1 MLWRLFFGYLPLNSL
16 SQFLTIPS
24 STLDCCVRGNP
35 RKIGV
40 VASQVTND
48 LFTNAL
54 FSVLVL
60 VSLLV
65 FEMVSGQENSHDN
78 EGSPYAEG
86 STPIGNSSG
95 VKGDRSRRCWLA
107 REEAA
112 LISALKELNA
122 NKWKADNGY
131 RAGYLLRLAETIR
144 REIPTSDIHAHPHVY
159 SKVTT
164 WKRNYSSLV
173 AMMNRSGVGFNNN
186 GDFKID
192 CSDEQWAQIVQ
203 IHEEQIMA
211 FVERMARGLRKGSR
225 VCDTPDAVNK
235 IYGKATSS
243 NANSGTS
250 PHMTLEELF
259 PDEMYTD
266 DVLPEMV
273 DESRPSTEVPAATVV
288 NMAPKKRKTDDKM
301 DRVLQLMNQI
311 REDTNECLKE
321 ISTRIDYEF
330 DLSTKRTEV
339 FEQLNGIPG
348 LTLKQQFYIS
358 KKLVKEPEIMDLFR
372 GLPEVSRPAFVLDL
386 LEIDGMI

>member
-1 MLWRLFFGYLPLNSL
+1 MLWRLFFGCPPLNSF
-16 SQFLTIPS
+16 SQFLTLPS
-24 STLDCCVRGNP
+24 STLDCCVRGNS

-40 VASQVTND
+40 VASQ
-48 LFTNAL
+48 

-65 FEMVSGQENSHDN
+65 FEMVSGQGNSHDN

-95 VKGDRSRRCWLA
+95 VKGDRSRRCWSA

-112 LISALKELNA
+112 FISTLKELNA

-131 RAGYLLRLAETIR
+131 WAGYLTRLAETIR
-144 REIPTSDIHAHPHVY
+144 REIPTSDIRAHPHVY

-203 IHEEQIMA
+203 DRSA
-211 FVERMARGLRKGSR
+211 GLR

-259 PDEMYTD
+259 PDEMYAD
-266 DVLPEMV
+266 GVLPEMV

-288 NMAPKKRKTDDKM
+288 NKAPKKRKTDDKM

-311 REDTNECLKE
+311 REDTNERLKE
-321 ISTRIDYEF
+321 ISTRIGYEF
-330 DLSTKRTEV
+330 YLSTKRTEV

-386 LEIDGMI
+386 LEIDEMI